1 MDPLRFIAGY
11 PPEVTEQAVRL
22 LEAGELGRA
31 IAQRYPERH
40 EVRSSRALHD
50 YVHELKARY
59 LKKAPP
65 LRRVLYDDSLQV
77 VEGALGLHVTRR
89 QVQGSKLRT
98 RRELRV
104 AGLFQDAPAD
114 FLRMIC
120 VHELAHLK
128 HDDHDRDFYRLC
140 TYMEPDYHRLELD
153 LRLYLVQLEWPGAAS
168 GSPGSEV

>member
-65 LRRVLYDDSLQV
+65 LRRVHARAQSLLGPLHQALLQV
-77 VEGALGLHVTRR
+77 CRRLSVESSRKSAQSKRQAL
-89 QVQGSKLRT
+89 
-98 RRELRV
+98 
-104 AGLFQDAPAD
+104 
-114 FLRMIC
+114 
-120 VHELAHLK
+120 
-128 HDDHDRDFYRLC
+128 HDRR
-140 TYMEPDYHRLELD
+140 T
-153 LRLYLVQLEWPGAAS
+153 
-168 GSPGSEV
+168 